1 MENKN
6 NLEES
11 ALYCGRAIEGQVF
24 KGETFEIQKTERGI
38 LYHCYGGYSIF
49 VTPNNKALYQ
59 TLNEFIDIE
68 NGVVKLNDEES
79 KDFELATS
87 AISYILN
94 APRIA
99 FSDQGFTFD
108 LATFIVQYLQQIT
121 DEAESTPLQYENAEE
136 NAQFEDAMIAIE
148 EIKKDIEKE
157 HAENQGESEGEGEI
171 AEEEATNG

>member
-1 MENKN
+1 MEQN
-6 NLEES
+6 NINDS

-59 TLNEFIDIE
+59 TLNEFINIE
-68 NGVVKLNDEES
+68 DEDVKFNEEEA

-87 AISYILN
+87 AIAYILN

-99 FSDQGFTFD
+99 FADQSFTFD
-108 LATFIVQYLQQIT
+108 LATFIVQYLQKIT
-121 DEAESTPLQYENAEE
+121 DDAENAPLQYENAEE
-136 NAQFEDAMIAIE
+136 NAQFEEAMVALE
-148 EIKKDIEKE
+148 ELKKDIENE
-157 HAENQGESEGEGEI
+157 YAENQRESEGKGESE
-171 AEEEATNG
+171 TV

>member
-1 MENKN
+1 MEQN
-6 NLEES
+6 NINDS
-11 ALYCGRAIEGQVF
+11 ALYCGRPIEGQVF

-68 NGVVKLNDEES
+68 TGVVKLNEEES

-87 AISYILN
+87 AITYILN

-108 LATFIVQYLQQIT
+108 LATFLVQYLQQIAN
-121 DEAESTPLQYENAEE
+121 EAENAPLQYENAEE
-136 NAQFEDAMIAIE
+136 NSQFEEAMVALE
-148 EIKKDIEKE
+148 ELKKDIENE
-157 HAENQGESEGEGEI
+157 YAENQGESEGEGES
-171 AEEEATNG
+171 

>member
-1 MENKN
+1 MEQN
-6 NLEES
+6 NLNDS

-68 NGVVKLNDEES
+68 TGVVKLSEEES
-79 KDFELATS
+79 KDFELAAS

-99 FSDQGFTFD
+99 FADQGFTFD
-108 LATFIVQYLQQIT
+108 LATFLVQYLQQIT
-121 DEAESTPLQYENAEE
+121 DDAENAPLQYENAEE
-136 NAQFEDAMIAIE
+136 NAQFEEAMVALE
-148 EIKKDIEKE
+148 ELKKDIEIE
-157 HAENQGESEGEGEI
+157 DAENQGESEGKSES
-171 AEEEATNG
+171 A

>member
-1 MENKN
+1 MEQN
-6 NLEES
+6 NINDS
-11 ALYCGRAIEGQVF
+11 ALYCGRPIEGQVF

-68 NGVVKLNDEES
+68 TGVVKLNEEES

-87 AISYILN
+87 AITYILN

-108 LATFIVQYLQQIT
+108 LATFLVQYLQQIA
-121 DEAESTPLQYENAEE
+121 DEAENAPLQYENAEE
-136 NAQFEDAMIAIE
+136 NSQFEEAMVALE
-148 EIKKDIEKE
+148 ELKKDIENE
-157 HAENQGESEGEGEI
+157 YAENQGESEGKSES
-171 AEEEATNG
+171 A

>member
-1 MENKN
+1 MEQN
-6 NLEES
+6 NINDS
-11 ALYCGRAIEGQVF
+11 VLYCGRPIEGQVF

-68 NGVVKLNDEES
+68 TGVVKLNEEES

-99 FSDQGFTFD
+99 FADQGFTFD
-108 LATFIVQYLQQIT
+108 LATFLVQYLQKIT
-121 DEAESTPLQYENAEE
+121 DDAENTPLQYENAEE
-136 NAQFEDAMIAIE
+136 NSQFEEAMVALE
-148 EIKKDIEKE
+148 ELKKDIENE
-157 HAENQGESEGEGEI
+157 YAENQRESEGEGESET
-171 AEEEATNG
+171 A

>member
-1 MENKN
+1 MEQN
-6 NLEES
+6 NINDS
-11 ALYCGRAIEGQVF
+11 ALYCGRPIEGQVF

-68 NGVVKLNDEES
+68 TGVVKLNEDES

-87 AISYILN
+87 AITYILN

-108 LATFIVQYLQQIT
+108 LATFLVQYLQQIA
-121 DEAESTPLQYENAEE
+121 DEAENAPLQYENAEE
-136 NAQFEDAMIAIE
+136 NAQFEEAMVALE
-148 EIKKDIEKE
+148 ELKKDIENE
-157 HAENQGESEGEGEI
+157 YAENQGESEGKSES
-171 AEEEATNG
+171 A

>member
-1 MENKN
+1 MEQN
-6 NLEES
+6 NINDS
-11 ALYCGRAIEGQVF
+11 ALYCGRPIEGQVF

-68 NGVVKLNDEES
+68 TGVVKLNEEES

-87 AISYILN
+87 AITYILN

-108 LATFIVQYLQQIT
+108 LATFLVQYLQQIA
-121 DEAESTPLQYENAEE
+121 DEAEKAPLQYENAEE
-136 NAQFEDAMIAIE
+136 NSQFEEAMVALE
-148 EIKKDIEKE
+148 ELKKDIENE
-157 HAENQGESEGEGEI
+157 YAENQGESEGEGESET
-171 AEEEATNG
+171 A

>member
-1 MENKN
+1 MEQN
-6 NLEES
+6 NLNDS

-68 NGVVKLNDEES
+68 TGVIKLSEEES
-79 KDFELATS
+79 KDFELAAS

-99 FSDQGFTFD
+99 FADQGFTFD
-108 LATFIVQYLQQIT
+108 LATFLVQYLQQIT
-121 DEAESTPLQYENAEE
+121 DDAENAPLQYENAEE
-136 NAQFEDAMIAIE
+136 NAQFEEAMVALE
-148 EIKKDIEKE
+148 GLKKDIETE
-157 HAENQGESEGEGEI
+157 DAENQRESEGEGESET
-171 AEEEATNG
+171 A

>member
-1 MENKN
+1 MEQN
-6 NLEES
+6 NINDS

-68 NGVVKLNDEES
+68 TGVVKLSEEES
-79 KDFELATS
+79 KDFELVTS
-87 AISYILN
+87 AITYILN

-108 LATFIVQYLQQIT
+108 LATFLVQYLQKIT
-121 DEAESTPLQYENAEE
+121 EEAENAPLQYENAEE
-136 NAQFEDAMIAIE
+136 NAQFEEAMVALE
-148 EIKKDIEKE
+148 ELKKDIERE
-157 HAENQGESEGEGEI
+157 DAENQGESEGKSES
-171 AEEEATNG
+171 A

>member
-1 MENKN
+1 MEQKN
-6 NLEES
+6 INDS
-11 ALYCGRAIEGQVF
+11 ALYCGRSIEGQVF

-68 NGVVKLNDEES
+68 TGVVTLNEEES

-87 AISYILN
+87 AITYILN

-108 LATFIVQYLQQIT
+108 LATFLVQYLQQIA
-121 DEAESTPLQYENAEE
+121 DESGKAPLQYENAEE
-136 NAQFEDAMIAIE
+136 NSQFEEAMVAIAE
-148 EIKKDIEKE
+148 LKKEIEKE
-157 HAENQGESEGEGEI
+157 HAENQGESEGESESETI
-171 AEEEATNG
+171 

>member
-1 MENKN
+1 MEQN
-6 NLEES
+6 NLNDS
-11 ALYCGRAIEGQVF
+11 ALYCGRAIAGQVF

-68 NGVVKLNDEES
+68 TGVVKLSEEES
-79 KDFELATS
+79 KDFELVTS

-99 FSDQGFTFD
+99 FADQGFTFD
-108 LATFIVQYLQQIT
+108 LATFLVQYLQQIT
-121 DEAESTPLQYENAEE
+121 DDAENAPLQYENAEE
-136 NAQFEDAMIAIE
+136 NAQFEEAMVALEELKKNIE
-148 EIKKDIEKE
+148 IED
-157 HAENQGESEGEGEI
+157 AENQGESEGKSES
-171 AEEEATNG
+171 A

>member
-1 MENKN
+1 MEQN
-6 NLEES
+6 NINDS
-11 ALYCGRAIEGQVF
+11 ALYCGRLIEGQVF

-68 NGVVKLNDEES
+68 TGVVKLNEEES

-87 AISYILN
+87 AITYILN

-108 LATFIVQYLQQIT
+108 LATFLVQYLQQIA
-121 DEAESTPLQYENAEE
+121 DEAENTPLQYENAEE
-136 NAQFEDAMIAIE
+136 NAQFEEAMVALE
-148 EIKKDIEKE
+148 ELKKDIENE
-157 HAENQGESEGEGEI
+157 YAENQGESEGKSES
-171 AEEEATNG
+171 A

>member
-1 MENKN
+1 MEQN
-6 NLEES
+6 NINDS
-11 ALYCGRAIEGQVF
+11 ALYCGRPIDGQVF

-68 NGVVKLNDEES
+68 TGVVKLNEEES

-87 AISYILN
+87 AITYILN

-108 LATFIVQYLQQIT
+108 LATFLVQYLQQIA
-121 DEAESTPLQYENAEE
+121 DEAENAPLQYENAEE
-136 NAQFEDAMIAIE
+136 NSQFEEAMVALE
-148 EIKKDIEKE
+148 ELKKDIENE
-157 HAENQGESEGEGEI
+157 YAENQGESEGKSES
-171 AEEEATNG
+171 A

>member
-1 MENKN
+1 MEQN
-6 NLEES
+6 NINDS
-11 ALYCGRAIEGQVF
+11 ALYCGRPIEGQVF

-68 NGVVKLNDEES
+68 TGVVKLNEEES

-87 AISYILN
+87 AITYILN

-108 LATFIVQYLQQIT
+108 LATFLVQYLQQIA
-121 DEAESTPLQYENAEE
+121 DEAEKAPLQYENAEE
-136 NAQFEDAMIAIE
+136 NAQFEDAMVALE
-148 EIKKDIEKE
+148 ELKKDIEKE
-157 HAENQGESEGEGEI
+157 YAENQGESEGKSES
-171 AEEEATNG
+171 A